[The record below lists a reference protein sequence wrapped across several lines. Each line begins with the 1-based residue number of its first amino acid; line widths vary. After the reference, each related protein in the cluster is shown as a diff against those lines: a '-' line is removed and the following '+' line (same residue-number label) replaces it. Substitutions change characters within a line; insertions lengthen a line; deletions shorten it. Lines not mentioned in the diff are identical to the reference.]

1 MSSTYTHDGA
11 AARLAQRLLGMRA
24 NREVIPED
32 PNHSV
37 RWHQHDYPSPVARW
51 NYHPEYEIHL
61 IRKGSGKFIVGDHI
75 GTFEAGHVSLVG
87 SGLPH
92 DWVSDLE
99 PGELL
104 QNRDAVIQFDGK
116 WVEQTAKLVPE
127 LAEVKPLLEQ
137 SARGIEFFGHTA
149 EVAAASIEAMGTS
162 TGLERL
168 HHLLALFAALS
179 RAPDHERKYLADE
192 WFRPQLDGQAEAVV
206 DIVLEY
212 VFSNHAG
219 SVSMSEAAAMVGMAE
234 PTFSKYFK
242 RATGQNFSDLV
253 RKLRLAH
260 ARRLLER
267 TDKPVSDICYEV
279 GFSNLSNFNR
289 HFLAD
294 AGESPS
300 QYRKGLRGGGPPRTE
315 ENVTSD
321 WPDSVRA
328 DRPS

>member
-1 MSSTYTHDGA
+1 MSTADPSEGA
-11 AARLAQRLLGMRA
+11 AARLAQRLVGMRA
-24 NREVIPED
+24 NREVIPAD
-32 PNHSV
+32 PHHSV
-37 RWHQHDYPSPVARW
+37 RWTEHDYPSPLARW

-61 IRKGSGKFIVGDHI
+61 IRKGTGKFIVGDHI

-99 PGELL
+99 PGEVLER
-104 QNRDAVIQFDGK
+104 RDAVVQFDGK
-116 WVEQTAKLVPE
+116 WVQQVAATVPE
-127 LAEVKPLLEQ
+127 MAEAGPLLEQ
-137 SARGIEFFGHTA
+137 SARGIEFLGTSA
-149 EVAAASIEAMGTS
+149 ESAAAAIEAMGSS

-168 HHLLALFAALS
+168 HHMFQLFAVLA
-179 RAPDHERKYLADE
+179 RAPEGERRYLAEE
-192 WFRPQLDGQAEAVV
+192 WFRPQLDGQAAAVV

-219 SVSMSEAAAMVGMAE
+219 SVKMSEAAALVGMSE

-267 TDKPVSDICYEV
+267 SDKAISEICYEV

-289 HFLAD
+289 HFLND
-294 AGESPS
+294 AGETPRH
-300 QYRKGLRGGGPPRTE
+300 YRQRLQ
-315 ENVTSD
+315 
-321 WPDSVRA
+321 A
-328 DRPS
+328 

>member
-1 MSSTYTHDGA
+1 MSAADLTDGA
-11 AARLAQRLLGMRA
+11 EGATARLAERLLGMRA
-24 NREVIPED
+24 NREVIPPD

-61 IRKGSGKFIVGDHI
+61 IRKGTGKFIVGDHI
-75 GTFEAGHVSLVG
+75 GTFEAGQVSLVG

-99 PGELL
+99 PGEVLE
-104 QNRDAVIQFDGK
+104 NRDAVIQFDAK
-116 WVEQTAKLVPE
+116 WVEQTAALVPE
-127 LAEVKPLLEQ
+127 MAEVKPLLDQ
-137 SARGIEFFGHTA
+137 SARGIEFLGRSA
-149 EVAAASIEAMGTS
+149 ETAAAAIEAMGST

-168 HHLLALFAALS
+168 RHLLELFAVLA
-179 RAPDHERKYLADE
+179 RAPQDERRYLADE
-192 WFRPQLDGQAEAVV
+192 WFRPQLDSQAAAVV

-212 VFSNHAG
+212 VFGNHAG
-219 SVSMSEAAAMVGMAE
+219 TVKMSEAAALVGMPE

-260 ARRLLER
+260 ARRLLEHS
-267 TDKPVSDICYEV
+267 DKAVSEICYEV

-289 HFLAD
+289 HFLND
-294 AGESPS
+294 AGETPRA
-300 QYRKGLRGGGPPRTE
+300 YRQRLHG
-315 ENVTSD
+315 
-321 WPDSVRA
+321 
-328 DRPS
+328 

>member
-1 MSSTYTHDGA
+1 MSSPGVDTGA
-11 AARLAQRLLGMRA
+11 AARLAQRLLGRRA

-61 IRKGSGKFIVGDHI
+61 IRKGSGKFIVGNYI

-99 PGELL
+99 PGQVLV
-104 QNRDAVIQFDGK
+104 NRDAVIQFDGK
-116 WVEQTAKLVPE
+116 WVEQTAALVPE
-127 LAEVKPLLEQ
+127 LAEVRPLLEQ
-137 SARGIEFFGHTA
+137 SARGIEFTGATA
-149 EVAAASIEAMGTS
+149 AAAAASIEAMGTS
-162 TGLERL
+162 AGLERL

-179 RAPDHERKYLADE
+179 RAPRHELNYLADE
-192 WFRPQLDGQAEAVV
+192 WFRPQLDSQAEAVV

-219 SVSMSEAAAMVGMAE
+219 SVSMSEAAALVGMAE

-242 RATGQNFSDLV
+242 RSTGQNFTDLV

-267 TDKPVSDICYEV
+267 TDRPVSDICYEV
-279 GFSNLSNFNR
+279 GFTNLSNFNR
-289 HFLAD
+289 QFLKEV
-294 AGESPS
+294 GETPR
-300 QYRKGLRGGGPPRTE
+300 QFRQRLR
-315 ENVTSD
+315 V
-321 WPDSVRA
+321 
-328 DRPS
+328 

>member
-1 MSSTYTHDGA
+1 MATVDDGEEA
-11 AARLAQRLLGMRA
+11 SARLAERLLGMRA
-24 NREVIPED
+24 NREVIPPD

-37 RWHQHDYPSPVARW
+37 RWHQHNYPSPVARW

-61 IRKGSGKFIVGDHI
+61 IRKGTGKFIVGDHI
-75 GTFEAGHVSLVG
+75 GTFEAGHVSIVG

-99 PGELL
+99 PGEVLE
-104 QNRDAVIQFDGK
+104 NRDAVIQFDGK
-116 WVEQTAKLVPE
+116 WVEQASGLVPE
-127 LAEVKPLLEQ
+127 LAEVRPLLEQ
-137 SARGIEFFGHTA
+137 SARGIEFLGHTA
-149 EVAAASIEAMGTS
+149 EAAAAAIEAMGQS

-168 HHLLALFAALS
+168 RHLFELFSLLAG
-179 RAPDHERKYLADE
+179 APEGDRRYLAEE
-192 WFRPQLDGQAEAVV
+192 WFRPQLDSQAAAVV

-219 SVSMSEAAAMVGMAE
+219 SVRMSEAAALVGMPE

-267 TDKPVSDICYEV
+267 SDKAVSDICYEV
-279 GFSNLSNFNR
+279 GFTNLSNFNR
-289 HFLAD
+289 HFLND
-294 AGESPS
+294 TGHTPRN
-300 QYRKGLRGGGPPRTE
+300 YRKLVRSPDQPP
-315 ENVTSD
+315 S
-321 WPDSVRA
+321 
-328 DRPS
+328 

>member
-1 MSSTYTHDGA
+1 MSVADLTDGA
-11 AARLAQRLLGMRA
+11 DGATARLAERLLGMRA
-24 NREVIPED
+24 NREVIPPD

-61 IRKGSGKFIVGDHI
+61 IRKGTGKFIVGDHI

-99 PGELL
+99 PGEVLE
-104 QNRDAVIQFDGK
+104 NRDAVIQFDAK
-116 WVEQTAKLVPE
+116 WVEQTAALVPE
-127 LAEVKPLLEQ
+127 MAEVRPLLEQ
-137 SARGIEFFGHTA
+137 SARGIEFLGRSA
-149 EVAAASIEAMGTS
+149 ETAAAAIEAMGS
-162 TGLERL
+162 ATGLERFRHFL
-168 HHLLALFAALS
+168 ELFAVLA
-179 RAPDHERKYLADE
+179 RAPQEERRYLADE
-192 WFRPQLDGQAEAVV
+192 WFRPQLDSQAAAVV

-212 VFSNHAG
+212 VFGNHAG
-219 SVSMSEAAAMVGMAE
+219 TVKMSEAAALVGMPE

-260 ARRLLER
+260 ARRLLEHS
-267 TDKPVSDICYEV
+267 DKAISEICYEV

-289 HFLAD
+289 HFLND
-294 AGESPS
+294 AGETPRA
-300 QYRKGLRGGGPPRTE
+300 YRQRVHG
-315 ENVTSD
+315 
-321 WPDSVRA
+321 
-328 DRPS
+328 

>member
-1 MSSTYTHDGA
+1 MRAGEPHGGA
-11 AARLAQRLLGMRA
+11 TARLAERLLGMRA
-24 NREVIPED
+24 NREVIPPD

-37 RWHQHDYPSPVARW
+37 RWHEHDYPSPVARW

-61 IRKGSGKFIVGDHI
+61 IRKGSGKFIVGDYI

-87 SGLPH
+87 SDLPH

-99 PGELL
+99 PGEVLE
-104 QNRDAVIQFDGK
+104 NRDVVIQFDGK
-116 WVEQTAKLVPE
+116 WVELTAALVPE
-127 LAEVKPLLEQ
+127 MAEVKPLLDQ
-137 SARGIEFFGHTA
+137 SARGLEFLGQTA
-149 EVAAASIEAMGTS
+149 RNAALSMEAMGAS

-168 HHLLALFAALS
+168 QHLMELFSTLV
-179 RAPDHERKYLADE
+179 RAPQEERRYLADE
-192 WFRPQLDGQAEAVV
+192 WFRPQLDGQAAAVV

-219 SVSMSEAAAMVGMAE
+219 AIKMSDAAALVGMTE

-242 RATGQNFSDLV
+242 RATGQNFSDLI

-267 TDKPVSDICYEV
+267 TDKAISDICYEV

-289 HFLAD
+289 HFLND
-294 AGESPS
+294 AGET
-300 QYRKGLRGGGPPRTE
+300 PRTYRQRLRNE
-315 ENVTSD
+315 L
-321 WPDSVRA
+321 
-328 DRPS
+328 

>member
-1 MSSTYTHDGA
+1 MTDEDLRDGA
-11 AARLAQRLLGMRA
+11 TTRLAERLLGMRA
-24 NREVIPED
+24 NREIIPPD

-37 RWHQHDYPSPVARW
+37 RWHEHDYPSPVARW

-61 IRKGSGKFIVGDHI
+61 IRKGTGKFIVGDHI
-75 GTFEAGHVSLVG
+75 GTFEAGHVSIVG

-99 PGELL
+99 PGEVLE
-104 QNRDAVIQFDGK
+104 NRDVVIQFDGK
-116 WVEQTAKLVPE
+116 WVERASSLVPE
-127 LAEVKPLLEQ
+127 MAEVKPLLEQ
-137 SARGIEFFGHTA
+137 SARGIEFLGESA
-149 EVAAASIEAMGTS
+149 KSAAASMEAMGTS

-168 HHLLALFAALS
+168 QHLMELFSTLT
-179 RAPDHERKYLADE
+179 RAPQDERRYLADE
-192 WFRPQLDGQAEAVV
+192 WFRPQLDGQAAAVV

-219 SVSMSEAAAMVGMAE
+219 IIKMSDAAALVGMSE

-242 RATGQNFSDLV
+242 RATGQNFSDLT

-267 TDKPVSDICYEV
+267 SDKPISEICYEV

-289 HFLAD
+289 HFLND
-294 AGESPS
+294 AGETPRK
-300 QYRKGLRGGGPPRTE
+300 YRQRFQDGAINEPLTTTGY
-315 ENVTSD
+315 
-321 WPDSVRA
+321 
-328 DRPS
+328 

>member
-1 MSSTYTHDGA
+1 MTAADAADGA
-11 AARLAQRLLGMRA
+11 TARLAERLLGMRA
-24 NREVIPED
+24 NREVIPPD

-37 RWHQHDYPSPVARW
+37 RWVEHSYPSPVARW

-61 IRKGSGKFIVGDHI
+61 IRKGTGKFIVGDHI

-99 PGELL
+99 PGEVLE
-104 QNRDAVIQFDGK
+104 NRDAVIQFDGK
-116 WVEQTAKLVPE
+116 WVEQTSSLVPE
-127 LAEVKPLLEQ
+127 MAEVKPLLEQ
-137 SARGIEFFGHTA
+137 SQRGIEFLGRSA
-149 EVAAASIEAMGTS
+149 ASAAAAIEAMGAA

-168 HHLLALFAALS
+168 QHLFGLFGILT
-179 RAPDHERKYLADE
+179 RAPQEERRYLAEE
-192 WFRPQLDGQAEAVV
+192 WFRPQLDGQAAAVV
-206 DIVLEY
+206 DLVLEY

-219 SVSMSEAAAMVGMAE
+219 SVKMSEAAALVGMPE

-267 TDKPVSDICYEV
+267 SDKPISEICYEV

-289 HFLAD
+289 HFLND
-294 AGESPS
+294 AGETPRN
-300 QYRKGLRGGGPPRTE
+300 YRQRVQG
-315 ENVTSD
+315 
-321 WPDSVRA
+321 
-328 DRPS
+328 

>member
-1 MSSTYTHDGA
+1 MSAADLTDGA
-11 AARLAQRLLGMRA
+11 EGATARLAERLLGMRA
-24 NREVIPED
+24 NREVIPPD

-61 IRKGSGKFIVGDHI
+61 IRKGTGKFIVGDHI
-75 GTFEAGHVSLVG
+75 GTFEAGQVSLVG

-99 PGELL
+99 PGQVLE
-104 QNRDAVIQFDGK
+104 NRDAVIQFDAK
-116 WVEQTAKLVPE
+116 WVEQTAALVPE
-127 LAEVKPLLEQ
+127 MAEVKPLLDQ
-137 SARGIEFFGHTA
+137 SARGIEFLGRSA
-149 EVAAASIEAMGTS
+149 ETAAAAIEAMGST

-168 HHLLALFAALS
+168 RHLLELFAVLA
-179 RAPDHERKYLADE
+179 RAPQDERRYLADE
-192 WFRPQLDGQAEAVV
+192 WFRPQLDSQAAAVV

-212 VFSNHAG
+212 VFGNHAG
-219 SVSMSEAAAMVGMAE
+219 TVKMSEAAALVGMPE

-260 ARRLLER
+260 ARRLLEHSN
-267 TDKPVSDICYEV
+267 KAISDICYEV

-289 HFLAD
+289 HFLND
-294 AGESPS
+294 AGETPRH
-300 QYRKGLRGGGPPRTE
+300 YRQR
-315 ENVTSD
+315 VQQ
-321 WPDSVRA
+321 
-328 DRPS
+328 

>member
-1 MSSTYTHDGA
+1 MSAAVPSDGA
-11 AARLAQRLLGMRA
+11 TARLAERLLGMRA
-24 NREVIPED
+24 NREVIPPD

-37 RWHQHDYPSPVARW
+37 RWHEHDYPSPLARW

-61 IRKGSGKFIVGDHI
+61 IRKGTGKFIVGDHI

-99 PGELL
+99 PGEVLE
-104 QNRDAVIQFDGK
+104 NRDAVIQFDGK
-116 WVEQTAKLVPE
+116 WVQQTASLVPE
-127 LAEVKPLLEQ
+127 LAELKPVLEQ
-137 SARGIEFFGHTA
+137 SARGIEFLGSSA
-149 EVAAASIEAMGTS
+149 KKAAASIEAMGAS

-168 HHLLALFAALS
+168 HHLLELFVILA
-179 RAPDHERKYLADE
+179 RAPQQERRYLAEE
-192 WFRPQLDGQAEAVV
+192 WFRPQLDGQAAAVV

-219 SVSMSEAAAMVGMAE
+219 NVKMSEAAGMVGMTE

-267 TDKPVSDICYEV
+267 GDKPISEICYET

-289 HFLAD
+289 HFLND
-294 AGESPS
+294 TGETPR
-300 QYRKGLRGGGPPRTE
+300 QYRQRLQST
-315 ENVTSD
+315 
-321 WPDSVRA
+321 
-328 DRPS
+328 

>member
-1 MSSTYTHDGA
+1 MSAVAPSEGA
-11 AARLAQRLLGMRA
+11 AARLAERLLGMRA
-24 NREVIPED
+24 NREVIPAD

-37 RWHQHDYPSPVARW
+37 RWHEHDYPSPLARW

-61 IRKGSGKFIVGDHI
+61 IRKGTGKFIVGDHI

-99 PGELL
+99 PREVLER
-104 QNRDAVIQFDGK
+104 RDAVIQFDGK
-116 WVEQTAKLVPE
+116 WVQQAAAMIPE
-127 LAEVKPLLEQ
+127 MAEVIPLLEQ
-137 SARGIEFFGHTA
+137 SARGIEFLGRSAQT
-149 EVAAASIEAMGTS
+149 AAAAIEAMGAS

-168 HHLLALFAALS
+168 HHLFEVFAILA
-179 RAPDHERKYLADE
+179 RAPQQERRYLADE
-192 WFRPQLDGQAEAVV
+192 WFRPQLDGQAAAVV

-219 SVSMSEAAAMVGMAE
+219 SVRMSEAAALVGMSE

-242 RATGQNFSDLV
+242 RSTGQNFSDLV

-267 TDKPVSDICYEV
+267 SDKAISDICYEV
-279 GFSNLSNFNR
+279 GFLNLSNFNR
-289 HFLAD
+289 HFLND
-294 AGESPS
+294 TGET
-300 QYRKGLRGGGPPRTE
+300 PRTYRQRLQ
-315 ENVTSD
+315 N
-321 WPDSVRA
+321 
-328 DRPS
+328 